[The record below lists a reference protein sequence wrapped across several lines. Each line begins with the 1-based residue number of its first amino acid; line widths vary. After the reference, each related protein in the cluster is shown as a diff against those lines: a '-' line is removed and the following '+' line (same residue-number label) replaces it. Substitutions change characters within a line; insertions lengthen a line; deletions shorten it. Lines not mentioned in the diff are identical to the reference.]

1 MASRVGVGG
10 QWGLAGLMWATLLAA
25 PFAGL
30 ADPAWWLALAMPP
43 AAVAL
48 AAARSHRWPLVHG
61 GLLAALAL
69 AAVGSGVLGPWPVPL
84 VVAFAAY
91 FALVQ
96 AAPPLRTSLD
106 WPRWQR
112 RAPNRATVALFV
124 ATVTLSVV
132 ALVLY
137 AWLAAP
143 DVADMAGD
151 LGDLPPWAVGV
162 IGVGFALVNPAV
174 EEALYRGALFH
185 ALAAATPRAWAAI
198 AGQGIAFGAL
208 HVAGFP
214 GGVIGIVMAGAWGTA
229 LGVLRHRTGGLW
241 LPWLAHVATNVVI
254 YVAVLVLAADQGVI

>member
-10 QWGLAGLMWATLLAA
+10 QFGLVGVLWATLLAA

-30 ADPAWWLALAMPP
+30 AHPAWWLALAAPP

-48 AAARSHRWPLVHG
+48 AAAQARRWPLAHAA
-61 GLLAALAL
+61 LLAACAL
-69 AAVGSGVLGPWPVPL
+69 AAVGSGLLGPWPVPL

-91 FALVQ
+91 FALVRGT
-96 AAPPLRTSLD
+96 PGLRDTLD
-106 WPRWQR
+106 WPHWQR
-112 RAPNRATVALFV
+112 CAPDRPTVALFV
-124 ATVTLSVV
+124 ATVAASVV

-151 LGDLPPWAVGV
+151 LGDLPRWAVPAV
-162 IGVGFALVNPAV
+162 GVGFALVNPAV
-174 EEALYRGALFH
+174 EEALYRGALFR
-185 ALAAATPRAWAAI
+185 ALEAETPRAWAAI
-198 AGQGIAFGAL
+198 VGQGIAFGAL

-214 GGVIGIVMAGAWGTA
+214 GGALGIVMAGAWGTA
-229 LGVLRHRTGGLW
+229 LGVLRHRTGGLR

-254 YVAVLVLAADQGVI
+254 YVVVLLLAADQGVI